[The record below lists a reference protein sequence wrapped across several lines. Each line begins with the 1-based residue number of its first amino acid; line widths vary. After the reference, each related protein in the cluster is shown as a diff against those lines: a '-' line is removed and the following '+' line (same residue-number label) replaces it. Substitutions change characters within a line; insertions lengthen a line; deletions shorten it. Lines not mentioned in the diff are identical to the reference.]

1 MQSKA
6 RGGTG
11 AEDRA
16 PPARTTPMH
25 GATGA
30 WSPGL
35 LPTAPHFPNPWKML
49 AAPPW
54 EPLLAIHHVGLGIGV
69 FSWLLL
75 VTPDSS
81 SPGAISPLIKPQS
94 IPSLQ
99 PADEQRGLPSQH
111 HTLGRVLGTNLSQ
124 DTHQPMPISRGEVRA
139 GFIPCP
145 IPCCALR
152 HSGAGVHTRPAQAGS
167 SPCLAQNFH
176 LRPDIGAQHLHGK
189 GIHSCG

>member
-1 MQSKA
+1 
-6 RGGTG
+6 
-11 AEDRA
+11 
-16 PPARTTPMH
+16 MH

-75 VTPDSS
+75 VTPDSC

-111 HTLGRVLGTNLSQ
+111 HTLGRVLGTNLGTAQ
-124 DTHQPMPISRGEVRA
+124 
-139 GFIPCP
+139 CP
-145 IPCCALR
+145 
-152 HSGAGVHTRPAQAGS
+152 
-167 SPCLAQNFH
+167 SPGYN
-176 LRPDIGAQHLHGK
+176 
-189 GIHSCG
+189 